1 MQALIKE
8 TKQQQME
15 EMKRRSRRCRRNRE
29 RERREAAKAKRAV
42 NRQNDLPKCLRLVG
56 QTKAKAPESSVF
68 PRFQIAHPLPTSR
81 PPAFLSLYPLTTP
94 NKFHFNSKWIKNATF
109 RNRSQSRSRSWA
121 KAGQGR
127 ARQDELCSSSETT
140 VKRQA
145 SQILLISRGTTTT
158 TTTTMGTTTTTM
170 GTTAT
175 TKGNN
180 KKTMRKKQQSKGK
193 ARNWTAA
200 QQQRDSGDKGSFTA
214 CSARVWAEGAGAGA
228 RGQGGMGQ
236 AAGINANYFIQNA
249 SHNQCW
255 W

>member
-1 MQALIKE
+1 MICQSVCGWLG
-8 TKQQQME
+8 KQ
-15 EMKRRSRRCRRNRE
+15 KLKPPSRVSFRGS
-29 RERREAAKAKRAV
+29 
-42 NRQNDLPKCLRLVG
+42 QSHTLY
-56 QTKAKAPESSVF
+56 Q
-68 PRFQIAHPLPTSR
+68 
-81 PPAFLSLYPLTTP
+81 PPAPPPFLSLYPLTTP

-109 RNRSQSRSRSWA
+109 RNWSQSRSRSWA

-158 TTTTMGTTTTTM
+158 TTTTMGTT
-170 GTTAT
+170 AT

-200 QQQRDSGDKGSFTA
+200 QQQRDSGEKGVLQHVQQEYEE
-214 CSARVWAEGAGAGA
+214 RVGGGCKGA
-228 RGQGGMGQ
+228 RGHGASSWHKCQLFYTERFTQSMLMIMTMMMTAKRGMPIELVTAMLKKIGKCVKAAMRWGGE
-236 AAGINANYFIQNA
+236 
-249 SHNQCW
+249 W
-255 W
+255 E